1 MDDYTDDRPLKV
13 LLYDR
18 LSQLNS
24 EYSELLRDLGCYVY
38 NSSAFTTTK
47 NKYDIIQRIKF
58 ICEDIKFTTIFLA
71 KTLEDEQ
78 NLKK

>member
-1 MDDYTDDRPLKV
+1 MDDYNDDRPLKN

-24 EYSELLRDLGCYVY
+24 EYSELLREMGGYVY
-38 NSSAFTTTK
+38 NNSVIVPIKS
-47 NKYDIIQRIKF
+47 KYDIIQRIKF
-58 ICEDIKFTTIFLA
+58 ICEDIKFTVIFLA
-71 KTLEDEQ
+71 KTLIDEE